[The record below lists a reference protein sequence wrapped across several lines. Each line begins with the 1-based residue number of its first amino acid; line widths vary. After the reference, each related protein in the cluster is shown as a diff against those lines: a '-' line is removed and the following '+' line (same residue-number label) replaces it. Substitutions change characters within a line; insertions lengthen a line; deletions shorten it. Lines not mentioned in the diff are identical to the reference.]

1 MFWLRNKKKIKN
13 QFNTHSYLGACKD
26 VVVFFFRFMITFSPV
41 PSKADEPQS
50 FVIFDIR
57 TGQKKRGFHCEAHA
71 QPCEAH
77 AQATWPI
84 FK

>member
-1 MFWLRNKKKIKN
+1 MADMSLKMSLLKIL
-13 QFNTHSYLGACKD
+13 F
-26 VVVFFFRFMITFSPV
+26 FFFRFMITFSPV

-50 FVIFDIR
+50 IVIFDIR

-71 QPCEAH
+71 Q
-77 AQATWPI
+77 ATWPI